1 MSDKIFFTP
10 GPSQLYPGVEN
21 FIAEAFEK
29 DLGSI
34 SHRSQAFQD
43 VYANTVS
50 QLRELLKLPD
60 NFSVF
65 FLGSASE
72 SWERIIL
79 NLTEPKDETYHF
91 VNGSFSKKFFSYSKG
106 LGRNAQKYEAKF
118 GEGFNVDENEITEA
132 TKLISFTQNETSS
145 GVAVPLEDIYK
156 IRAEHPNKILAVD
169 VVSTL
174 PFPDFDYTQL
184 DTFFFSVQKSFG
196 LPAGLGV
203 WVVNDRCIQK
213 AEELDAKGNQSGP
226 HHNISDLLKQA
237 KSNQTPATPNT
248 LEIFML
254 GKVCQAMNEKGV
266 ETVRAETEEKAEL
279 LADFIKESK
288 NFGFAVKNEAHRSK
302 TVIVAS
308 TVKTPKV
315 INDYLAPFNMQIG
328 GGYGEVKATQ
338 VRIANFPATSVT
350 QMKKLIELLKNE
362 DAY

>member
-10 GPSQLYPGVEN
+10 GPSQLYPGVED
-21 FIAEAFEK
+21 FVAEAFEK

-43 VYANTVS
+43 VYAHTVA
-50 QLRELLKLPD
+50 QLRHLLNLPE
-60 NFSVF
+60 NFHVF

-79 NLTEPKDETYHF
+79 NLTEQNDETYHF

-106 LGRNAQKYEAKF
+106 LGRNAQKYEAPF
-118 GEGFNVDENEITEA
+118 GEGFNVDKNQITEA

-145 GVAVPLEDIYK
+145 GVAVPLKDIYK
-156 IRAEHPNKILAVD
+156 IRAKYPEQILAVD

-174 PFPDFDYTQL
+174 PFPDFDYSNL
-184 DTFFFSVQKSFG
+184 DTFFFSVQKCFG

-203 WVVNDRCIQK
+203 WVLNDRCVEK

-226 HHNISDLLKQA
+226 HHNIADLLKQA
-237 KSNQTPATPNT
+237 KNNQTPATPNT

-254 GKVCQAMNEKGV
+254 GKVCEAMNGKGV
-266 ETVRAETEEKAEL
+266 EEVRTETEEKAQL
-279 LADFIKESK
+279 LADFIKQSD
-288 NFGFAVKNEAHRSK
+288 NFDFAVKNEAHRSK

-308 TVKTPKV
+308 TLKTPKV
-315 INDYLAPFNMQIG
+315 INDYLATFEMEIG
-328 GGYGEVKATQ
+328 GGYGSEKITQ
-338 VRIANFPATSVT
+338 VRIANFPSTSVV
-350 QMKKLIELLKNE
+350 QMKRLIELLKKE